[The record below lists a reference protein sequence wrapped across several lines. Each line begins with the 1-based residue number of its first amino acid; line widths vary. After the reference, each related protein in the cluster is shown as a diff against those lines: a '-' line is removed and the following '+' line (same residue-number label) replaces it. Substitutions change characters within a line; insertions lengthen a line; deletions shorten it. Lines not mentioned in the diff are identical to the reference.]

1 MGINYLGGYVGC
13 LGPKAEPPLFSFL
26 STNTLLLLHLLHW
39 HAVSLLLCSKLYEI
53 GLRDAICTHVL
64 APDKWRCPPTIF
76 HSQWIGR
83 IFARRMSKAS
93 FLIKL
98 YDTYSRLYEYLRQE
112 GIHLM
117 EDSMKLLSMS
127 TEISIGRRCKEPLF
141 KALCVEIGCDCCLNM
156 KNSVI
161 TN

>member
-1 MGINYLGGYVGC
+1 
-13 LGPKAEPPLFSFL
+13 
-26 STNTLLLLHLLHW
+26 
-39 HAVSLLLCSKLYEI
+39 
-53 GLRDAICTHVL
+53 
-64 APDKWRCPPTIF
+64 
-76 HSQWIGR
+76 
-83 IFARRMSKAS
+83 MSKAS